1 MQSCGKTKGM
11 STAQAREMKNNKRL
25 TILRLQNVGR
35 KEFGTIVYGVV
46 TSPLIC
52 IFFSLIHWLPSSG
65 LTGGMCS

>member
-1 MQSCGKTKGM
+1 MQSCGKTKSM
-11 STAQAREMKNNKRL
+11 STSQAREMKNNKRL

-52 IFFSLIHWLPSSG
+52 IFLA
-65 LTGGMCS
+65 